1 MVQHRTV
8 EDELKM
14 FFHHPP
20 GYPVLY
26 GRHQIVAILS
36 AGMERGE
43 IRDFA
48 WDLLDEVAGVLI
60 AIISRICEDL
70 LMDNRDEP
78 FFFRM
83 IDQAVDLFLFGIVR
97 RG

>member
-1 MVQHRTV
+1 
-8 EDELKM
+8 
-14 FFHHPP
+14 
-20 GYPVLY
+20 
-26 GRHQIVAILS
+26 
-36 AGMERGE
+36 MERGE